1 MSIELDTARFGR
13 RLKAL
18 LEAWQA
24 RARAPAR
31 DPGAPSRLSPAST
44 PNTPQEGASWG
55 GATALAVAAGAAAED
70 IRYWKSSSLHLWLL
84 GYEFTDTVLVLT
96 RGELHALAGAKK
108 TDILRQLEGA
118 CAEAGV
124 ALRLHTKPKKEDGA
138 AQVAELVAALRASA
152 PAGAAVV
159 GALPKEKPT
168 GAFASAWLAALAGAG
183 VAVVDVAAGLGEAMA
198 VKDADEIMNVKKAG
212 FLVSSALTKVGLKEV
227 EEAVDAERRV
237 KHSKLAEAVEAAISE
252 PAKMGVKL
260 KAEVVDVAYP
270 PLFQSGGEYDLRLSA
285 ASSDRALHPGVIVV
299 AAGARYA
306 SYCANVGRTLFVDPS
321 ERQVAEYA
329 ALHAAQAAAIAALV
343 EGAPMSAAHAAAVA
357 ALEANGQAAL
367 VPRLAK
373 NVGTALGLELRDS
386 TLPLSAANAK
396 PVRAGMA
403 FNVALAL
410 TGLERDD
417 APDAAGRRYAMY
429 LADTVVVRA
438 GGLAPE
444 VTTVATVKDWKD
456 VAWYVTGEEEAEAG
470 SGEEGGGTDE
480 EGEESEVA
488 AAARTATG
496 PVRKSARTE
505 QVDFVAREEER
516 RRQKENQEELLER
529 VNQTTLQM
537 LSKGGARGPGAGA
550 GRKISEHVAYR
561 AVGDMQHNNTLTVQV
576 DHRKECVLVPLYG
589 SLVPFHILTIK
600 NATTNQ
606 DAEHAYIR
614 INFNFG
620 PTYEPG
626 MKHPTWAFLKELSFR
641 TADVR
646 HAAMV
651 VQEIKSVR
659 SQVQARDKE
668 KAERATLVEQEKLVR
683 GKGRVYSL
691 PDVWI
696 RPAFGGK
703 GRKVAGTLEAHANG
717 FRYTSPKGET
727 LDVMY
732 RNVKHA
738 FYQPAE
744 KEMIT
749 LVHLHLLHPIMVCC
763 RRCPRPRVGAGTHAL
778 AARRLA
784 RSSPPVP
791 LAPPLAQVGKKKTN
805 DVQFY
810 TEVMDTVQTLD
821 AGRRSMY
828 DPDEIEEEQR
838 ERERRNQTNK
848 QFNQF
853 VKRVQ
858 QDIWERD
865 FG

>member
-1 MSIELDTARFGR
+1 
-13 RLKAL
+13 
-18 LEAWQA
+18 
-24 RARAPAR
+24 
-31 DPGAPSRLSPAST
+31 
-44 PNTPQEGASWG
+44 
-55 GATALAVAAGAAAED
+55 
-70 IRYWKSSSLHLWLL
+70 
-84 GYEFTDTVLVLT
+84 
-96 RGELHALAGAKK
+96 
-108 TDILRQLEGA
+108 
-118 CAEAGV
+118 
-124 ALRLHTKPKKEDGA
+124 
-138 AQVAELVAALRASA
+138 
-152 PAGAAVV
+152 
-159 GALPKEKPT
+159 
-168 GAFASAWLAALAGAG
+168 
-183 VAVVDVAAGLGEAMA
+183 
-198 VKDADEIMNVKKAG
+198 
-212 FLVSSALTKVGLKEV
+212 
-227 EEAVDAERRV
+227 
-237 KHSKLAEAVEAAISE
+237 
-252 PAKMGVKL
+252 
-260 KAEVVDVAYP
+260 
-270 PLFQSGGEYDLRLSA
+270 
-285 ASSDRALHPGVIVV
+285 
-299 AAGARYA
+299 
-306 SYCANVGRTLFVDPS
+306 
-321 ERQVAEYA
+321 
-329 ALHAAQAAAIAALV
+329 
-343 EGAPMSAAHAAAVA
+343 
-357 ALEANGQAAL
+357 
-367 VPRLAK
+367 
-373 NVGTALGLELRDS
+373 
-386 TLPLSAANAK
+386 
-396 PVRAGMA
+396 
-403 FNVALAL
+403 
-410 TGLERDD
+410 
-417 APDAAGRRYAMY
+417 
-429 LADTVVVRA
+429 
-438 GGLAPE
+438 
-444 VTTVATVKDWKD
+444 
-456 VAWYVTGEEEAEAG
+456 
-470 SGEEGGGTDE
+470 
-480 EGEESEVA
+480 
-488 AAARTATG
+488 
-496 PVRKSARTE
+496 
-505 QVDFVAREEER
+505 
-516 RRQKENQEELLER
+516 
-529 VNQTTLQM
+529 
-537 LSKGGARGPGAGA
+537 
-550 GRKISEHVAYR
+550 
-561 AVGDMQHNNTLTVQV
+561 
-576 DHRKECVLVPLYG
+576 
-589 SLVPFHILTIK
+589 
-600 NATTNQ
+600 
-606 DAEHAYIR
+606 
-614 INFNFG
+614 
-620 PTYEPG
+620 